1 MNDLA
6 PKDNLIKNLEIDIIK
21 YKDYLQYFSLN
32 TENYSRALQIDLED
46 FSKKIKE
53 NEDFLSSFEK
63 NKLIFI
69 KNDSFI
75 DNVKISNINEN
86 LLLTKNILEN
96 FKLKLIS
103 LKKNI
108 QLNNNQYDKIAS
120 TSENEINYLFSEL
133 KSFKG
138 FKNNPNSSID
148 DDKSVIL

>member
-1 MNDLA
+1 M
-6 PKDNLIKNLEIDIIK
+6 
-21 YKDYLQYFSLN
+21 
-32 TENYSRALQIDLED
+32 
-46 FSKKIKE
+46 
-53 NEDFLSSFEK
+53 
-63 NKLIFI
+63 
-69 KNDSFI
+69 
-75 DNVKISNINEN
+75 KISNINEN

-108 QLNNNQYDKIAS
+108 QLNNNQYDKIAR